1 VAANGIAPFP
11 EFLSQGALL
20 AGQGLGLQV
29 FEPLVN
35 QVQGVVYQL
44 GRLLGGHGEESGN
57 GQVVTG
63 PSKARCSGR
72 HDRRSSER
80 INSYSG
86 ALVTNGKGSSRS
98 ALGTLLLGFGAA
110 GGLALLVWLTLVM
123 LDLKHLNTSGF
134 TLP

>member
-1 VAANGIAPFP
+1 MN
-11 EFLSQGALL
+11 
-20 AGQGLGLQV
+20 
-29 FEPLVN
+29 
-35 QVQGVVYQL
+35 
-44 GRLLGGHGEESGN
+44 SGN

-63 PSKARCSGR
+63 PSKARCSHR
-72 HDRRSSER
+72 HDRPSSER
-80 INSYSG
+80 ISFYSG

-110 GGLALLVWLTLVM
+110 GCLALLVWLTLVM